1 MSRRR
6 RSSALALALAF
17 VAACDGKKATP
28 ETTVAATASAT
39 ASLASPPADASPPLT
54 TTVDGDAAVPVTDAK
69 PAWAFDCTDTSTPKA
84 GKSIG
89 HTSVVFKLLLSSGKK
104 AAWKPNAKK
113 VKGRYKGEVAAF
125 RLAEALGIANVPP
138 ACIRVLDARAAA
150 AVLAQSDEA
159 STLFADEVIV
169 EQGKVYGAF
178 IPWIDGLSFW
188 PIEKEPL
195 KTEARAWLG
204 AGKPIPAAK
213 VDLARQAS
221 MLVAFDFITGNWD
234 RYSGENVG
242 LDPTGR
248 HVLFIDNDAAFMEGP
263 PKAQLARN
271 KALLDGTDRFSRTFV
286 AGARKLDAERLAA
299 VFGEE
304 APGRPLLSAAV
315 TASVARRIEELVAIV
330 DAKIAR
336 RGETETLYFQ

>member
-1 MSRRR
+1 MSLRRR
-6 RSSALALALAF
+6 TSALVLALAF

-28 ETTVAATASAT
+28 ETTVPATASAT
-39 ASLASPPADASPPLT
+39 PSLASPSAPPSPPVA
-54 TTVDGDAAVPVTDAK
+54 TTVDGDAAVAVTDAK
-69 PAWAFDCTDTSTPKA
+69 PTWAFDCTDTSTPKG

-138 ACIRVLDARAAA
+138 ACIRVFDARAAA

-169 EQGKVYGAF
+169 EQGKVYGAL

-195 KTEARAWLG
+195 RTEARAWLG
-204 AGKPIPAAK
+204 AGKPIPAGK
-213 VDLARQAS
+213 SDLARQAS

-242 LDPTGR
+242 LDPTGT

-263 PKAQLARN
+263 PKAQLERN
-271 KALLDGTDRFSRTFV
+271 KALLDGTDRFSRAFV

-299 VFGEE
+299 VFGDE
-304 APGRPLLSAAV
+304 APGRPLLSSAV
-315 TASVARRIEELVAIV
+315 TENVARRIKELVAIV
-330 DAKIAR
+330 DAKIAA
-336 RGETETLYFQ
+336 RGEAETLYFR

>member
-6 RSSALALALAF
+6 RSSALVLALAF

-28 ETTVAATASAT
+28 ETTVPKAASAT
-39 ASLASPPADASPPLT
+39 ASPASPGPDASPPAA

-69 PAWAFDCTDTSTPKA
+69 PTWAFDCTDTSTPKG

-89 HTSVVFKLLLSSGKK
+89 NTSVVFKLLLSSGKK

-138 ACIRVLDARAAA
+138 ACIRVFDARAAA

-169 EQGKVYGAF
+169 EQGKVYGAL

-195 KTEARAWLG
+195 RTEARAWLG
-204 AGKPIPAAK
+204 AGKPIPAGK
-213 VDLARQAS
+213 SDLARQAS

-242 LDPTGR
+242 LDATGT

-271 KALLDGTDRFSRTFV
+271 KALLDGTDRFSRAFV

-330 DAKIAR
+330 DAKIAA
-336 RGETETLYFQ
+336 RGEDETLYFR